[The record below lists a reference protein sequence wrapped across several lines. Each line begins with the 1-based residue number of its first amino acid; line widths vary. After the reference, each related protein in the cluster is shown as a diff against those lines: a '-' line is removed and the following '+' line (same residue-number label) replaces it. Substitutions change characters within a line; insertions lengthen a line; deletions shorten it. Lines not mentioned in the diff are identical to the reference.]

1 MEIFD
6 VDLLFKQ
13 ATLALGAALVLG
25 NGYAMYQDRRGRK
38 PKGAEGE
45 FRKSRAWFLM
55 AVGIIIGA
63 WGLASLVS

>member
-13 ATLALGAALVLG
+13 AVLALGAALVLG

-38 PKGAEGE
+38 PKGADGE
-45 FRKSRAWFLM
+45 MRKGRAWFLM